1 MKPGI
6 EASLLPVRVP
16 QSGQGSHQIWSQL
29 EFYWTDRKTKSLP
42 PQSSRLSL
50 AVFPALPIAT
60 VSERPSLVTVQLA
73 FLVPDSLS
81 FQCLA
86 LSGTAKP
93 S

>member
-1 MKPGI
+1 MKPGS

-16 QSGQGSHQIWSQL
+16 QSDQGSHQIWSQL
-29 EFYWTDRKTKSLP
+29 ESYWTDRKTKSLP

-50 AVFPALPIAT
+50 AGFPALPIAT
-60 VSERPSLVTVQLA
+60 ASEHPSLVTVQLA

-81 FQCLA
+81 FQCLM
-86 LSGTAKP
+86 LSGTTNP

>member
-1 MKPGI
+1 MKLGI

-16 QSGQGSHQIWSQL
+16 VSGQGSHQIWSQL
-29 EFYWTDRKTKSLP
+29 KSYWTDRKTKSLP

-50 AVFPALPIAT
+50 AIFPALPIAT
-60 VSERPSLVTVQLA
+60 ASERPSLVTVQLA
-73 FLVPDSLS
+73 FLVLVP
-81 FQCLA
+81 